1 MIATKSSCDILPV
14 CLDDTSPDEAP
25 ASLRVINWFYPAGNL
40 AADLATHFAR
50 KPEKSYV
57 VTDADADAILS
68 ILRKEIYS
76 WRESDA
82 EASIEELSVY
92 MNTVEQQASMVA
104 EIWRQVH
111 TELAIASLNKSEW
124 KLLAAQYD
132 ILCDPNSFDF
142 YTLRKFQ
149 AALERYIPEGN
160 SHDEFINQFVDLTR
174 KIIKYRGDALRVFRS
189 IVSQSKLPDKKESQL
204 ERIFRWIVWQ
214 SKMVVNRNNQLNELR
229 DIVNRITERS
239 AETSA
244 VAVAVN
250 TRLANRGKWLL
261 KDAEA

>member
-1 MIATKSSCDILPV
+1 M
-14 CLDDTSPDEAP
+14 
-25 ASLRVINWFYPAGNL
+25 
-40 AADLATHFAR
+40 
-50 KPEKSYV
+50 
-57 VTDADADAILS
+57 
-68 ILRKEIYS
+68 
-76 WRESDA
+76 
-82 EASIEELSVY
+82 
-92 MNTVEQQASMVA
+92 
-104 EIWRQVH
+104 
-111 TELAIASLNKSEW
+111 
-124 KLLAAQYD
+124 
-132 ILCDPNSFDF
+132 
-142 YTLRKFQ
+142 
-149 AALERYIPEGN
+149 
-160 SHDEFINQFVDLTR
+160 
-174 KIIKYRGDALRVFRS
+174 RVFRS